1 MNFVHKDLD
10 QMSTGIE
17 REVSSKYLNK
27 DDFMWRLDNF
37 LWQRRCMKTR
47 ELQLGGLPLSLE
59 ELYVTVLKN
68 GGYDQ
73 MLTVKGKSF
82 DGRGC
87 KHERCTNT
95 FFFVFFALFSLPF
108 RCLVHRV

>member
-87 KHERCTNT
+87 KHER
-95 FFFVFFALFSLPF
+95 SY
-108 RCLVHRV
+108 